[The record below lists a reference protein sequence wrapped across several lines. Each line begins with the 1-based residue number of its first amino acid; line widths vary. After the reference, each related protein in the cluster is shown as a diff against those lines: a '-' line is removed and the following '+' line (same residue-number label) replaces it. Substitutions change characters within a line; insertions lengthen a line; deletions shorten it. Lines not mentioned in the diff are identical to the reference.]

1 MIQYEV
7 IRSPRRK
14 TVVIEVHRDQ
24 SVKIRAPQRVSE
36 REIKRLVKEKFQ
48 WIHSQQLRQAELPQQ
63 VDQPEFSSGSSHFL
77 YGKPITINWTPGLY
91 RARLEGNALLIPFPA
106 QKSEL
111 HAEKMVKA
119 WYRQQSTTLFN
130 SRLSHWY
137 SQIPHWQVLRPS
149 LKLRYMKRYW
159 GSCSSR
165 GSITL
170 NIHLLKVPLKLIDY
184 VITHEL
190 SHLKEMNHS
199 PRFYAWHGSLLPDW
213 KERRAELRT
222 WEQHVLV

>member
-24 SVKIRAPQRVSE
+24 SVKVRAPLRVSE
-36 REIKRLVKEKFQ
+36 GEIKRLVKEKYQ
-48 WIHSQQLRQAELPQQ
+48 WIYNQQLRQAELPQK
-63 VDQPEFSSGSSHFL
+63 VMPPEFNCGSTHFL
-77 YGKPITINWTPGLY
+77 YGNPITLNWTPGLY
-91 RARLEGNALLIPFPA
+91 RVRLDGEVLHIPFPDH
-106 QKSEL
+106 KSEQ
-111 HAEKMVKA
+111 HAETMVKA
-119 WYRQQSTTLFN
+119 WYRQQAKALFN
-130 SRLSHWY
+130 SRLKHWY
-137 SQIPHWQVLRPS
+137 TQIDHWQVPQPS

-170 NIHLLKVPLKLIDY
+170 NIHLLKVPLELIDY
-184 VITHEL
+184 VITHEM

-199 PRFYAWHGSLLPDW
+199 PRFYAWQASLLPDW
-213 KERRAELRT
+213 KQRRAELRG
-222 WEQHVLV
+222 WEQRVLV